1 MISEIRNIHFALGA
15 LHSGGASVFYNSCRR
30 VWIVQR
36 YQEFV
41 IAAILFLLSCPI
53 QLVVAFIL
61 RLQLG
66 APVMFRQIRAG
77 QDGRNIVVPKYRTMT
92 HARDSAGQLL
102 ADDLRLTRLT
112 RLIRRLRFDELPQ
125 LWLVLRGQMALVGP
139 RPLLP
144 QTVAEFGALGRL
156 RNSVPPGLTG
166 WAQVNGNTRLS
177 NTEKLAL
184 DLWYVGH
191 RSPGLDLRV
200 MAETL
205 LVPLRGEIRDPRRL
219 QAATEWMQARFGIVP
234 EQAGAT

>member
-1 MISEIRNIHFALGA
+1 MVS
-15 LHSGGASVFYNSCRR
+15 
-30 VWIVQR
+30 
-36 YQEFV
+36 
-41 IAAILFLLSCPI
+41 ILLLVSIPI
-53 QLVVAFIL
+53 QLAVALVL

-77 QDGRNIVVPKYRTMT
+77 KDGRNIVVPKYRTMT
-92 HARDSAGQLL
+92 DARDAAGQLL
-102 ADDLRLTRLT
+102 ADDLRQTRLT
-112 RLIRRLRFDELPQ
+112 QLIRRLRFDELPQ

-144 QTVAEFGALGRL
+144 VTVADFGALGRL
-156 RNSVPPGLTG
+156 RNSVPPGVTG

-200 MAETL
+200 MAETV
-205 LVPLRGEIRDPRRL
+205 LVPLRGEIRDPDRL
-219 QAATEWMQARFGIVP
+219 RDATEWAQARFGAAL
-234 EQAGAT
+234 EQAGAV

>member
-1 MISEIRNIHFALGA
+1 MK
-15 LHSGGASVFYNSCRR
+15 
-30 VWIVQR
+30 R
-36 YQEFV
+36 YQEVFV
-41 IAAILFLLSCPI
+41 VSLLLLVSVPI
-53 QLVVAFIL
+53 QLAVALIL

-77 QDGRNIVVPKYRTMT
+77 KNGRNIVVPKYRTMT
-92 HARDSAGQLL
+92 DARDASGQLL
-102 ADDLRLTRLT
+102 ADDLRQTRLT

-144 QTVAEFGALGRL
+144 ATVAEFGALGRL
-156 RNSVPPGLTG
+156 RNSVAPGVTG

-191 RSPGLDLRV
+191 RSPGLDLRI
-200 MAETL
+200 MAETV
-205 LVPLRGEIRDPRRL
+205 LVPLRGEIRDPARL
-219 QAATEWMQARFGIVP
+219 RDATDWARARFGAAL
-234 EQAGAT
+234 EQAGTA

>member
-1 MISEIRNIHFALGA
+1 MK
-15 LHSGGASVFYNSCRR
+15 
-30 VWIVQR
+30 R
-36 YQEFV
+36 YQELFV
-41 IAAILFLLSCPI
+41 VSILLLVSIPI
-53 QLVVAFIL
+53 QLVVALIL

-77 QDGRNIVVPKYRTMT
+77 KDGRNIVVPKYRTMT
-92 HARDSAGQLL
+92 DARDTAGRLL
-102 ADDLRLTRLT
+102 ADDLRQTRLT

-144 QTVAEFGALGRL
+144 ATVAEFGALGRL
-156 RNSVPPGLTG
+156 RNSVAPGVTG

-200 MAETL
+200 MAETV
-205 LVPLRGEIRDPRRL
+205 LVPLRGEIRDPDRL
-219 QAATEWMQARFGIVP
+219 RDATEWAQARFGAAL
-234 EQAGAT
+234 EQAAAA

>member
-1 MISEIRNIHFALGA
+1 MK
-15 LHSGGASVFYNSCRR
+15 
-30 VWIVQR
+30 R
-36 YQEFV
+36 YQELFV
-41 IAAILFLLSCPI
+41 VTILLLVSIPI
-53 QLVVAFIL
+53 QLAVALLL

-77 QDGRNIVVPKYRTMT
+77 KDGRNIVVPKYRTMT
-92 HARDSAGQLL
+92 DARDTAGRLL
-102 ADDLRLTRLT
+102 ADDLRQTRLT

-144 QTVAEFGALGRL
+144 VTVADFGALGRL
-156 RNSVPPGLTG
+156 RNSVAPGVTG

-200 MAETL
+200 MAETV
-205 LVPLRGEIRDPRRL
+205 LVPLRGEIRDPDRL
-219 QAATEWMQARFGIVP
+219 RDATEWAQARFGAAL
-234 EQAGAT
+234 EQAAAA

>member
-1 MISEIRNIHFALGA
+1 MK
-15 LHSGGASVFYNSCRR
+15 
-30 VWIVQR
+30 R
-36 YQEFV
+36 YQELFV
-41 IAAILFLLSCPI
+41 VSILLLASIPI
-53 QLVVAFIL
+53 QLVVALVL

-77 QDGRNIVVPKYRTMT
+77 KDGRNIVVPKYRTMT
-92 HARDSAGQLL
+92 DARDAAGQLL
-102 ADDLRLTRLT
+102 ADDLRQTRLT
-112 RLIRRLRFDELPQ
+112 QLIRRLRFDELPQ

-144 QTVAEFGALGRL
+144 VTVADFGALGRL
-156 RNSVPPGLTG
+156 RNSVPPGVTG

-200 MAETL
+200 MAETV
-205 LVPLRGEIRDPRRL
+205 LVPLRGEIRDPDRL
-219 QAATEWMQARFGIVP
+219 RDATEWAQARFGAAL
-234 EQAGAT
+234 EQAAAA

>member
-1 MISEIRNIHFALGA
+1 MK
-15 LHSGGASVFYNSCRR
+15 
-30 VWIVQR
+30 R
-36 YQEFV
+36 YQELFV
-41 IAAILFLLSCPI
+41 VSILLLVSIPI
-53 QLVVAFIL
+53 QLAVALLL

-77 QDGRNIVVPKYRTMT
+77 KDGRNIVVPKYRTMT
-92 HARDSAGQLL
+92 DARDTAGRLL
-102 ADDLRLTRLT
+102 ADDLRQTRLT

-144 QTVAEFGALGRL
+144 VTVADFGALGRL
-156 RNSVPPGLTG
+156 RNSVAPGVTG

-200 MAETL
+200 MAETV
-205 LVPLRGEIRDPRRL
+205 LVPLRGEIRDPDRL
-219 QAATEWMQARFGIVP
+219 RDATEWAQARFGAAL
-234 EQAGAT
+234 EQAGAA

>member
-1 MISEIRNIHFALGA
+1 MK
-15 LHSGGASVFYNSCRR
+15 
-30 VWIVQR
+30 R
-36 YQEFV
+36 YQELFV
-41 IAAILFLLSCPI
+41 VSILLLVSIPI
-53 QLVVAFIL
+53 QLAVALVL

-77 QDGRNIVVPKYRTMT
+77 KDGRNIVVPKYRTMT
-92 HARDSAGQLL
+92 DARDTAGRLL
-102 ADDLRLTRLT
+102 ADDLRQTRLT

-144 QTVAEFGALGRL
+144 VTVADFGALGRL
-156 RNSVPPGLTG
+156 RNSVAPGVTG

-200 MAETL
+200 MAETV
-205 LVPLRGEIRDPRRL
+205 LVPLRGEIRDPDRL
-219 QAATEWMQARFGIVP
+219 RDATEWAQARFGAAL
-234 EQAGAT
+234 EQAAAA

>member
-1 MISEIRNIHFALGA
+1 MK
-15 LHSGGASVFYNSCRR
+15 
-30 VWIVQR
+30 R
-36 YQEFV
+36 YQELFV
-41 IAAILFLLSCPI
+41 VSILLLVSIPI
-53 QLVVAFIL
+53 QLAVALLL

-77 QDGRNIVVPKYRTMT
+77 KDGRNIVVPKYRTMT
-92 HARDSAGQLL
+92 DARDTAGRLL
-102 ADDLRLTRLT
+102 ADDLRQTRLT

-144 QTVAEFGALGRL
+144 VTVADFGALGRL
-156 RNSVPPGLTG
+156 RNSVPPGVTG

-200 MAETL
+200 MAETV
-205 LVPLRGEIRDPRRL
+205 LVPLRGEIRDPDRL
-219 QAATEWMQARFGIVP
+219 RDATEWAQARFGAAL
-234 EQAGAT
+234 EQAAAA

>member
-1 MISEIRNIHFALGA
+1 MK
-15 LHSGGASVFYNSCRR
+15 
-30 VWIVQR
+30 R
-36 YQEFV
+36 YQELFV
-41 IAAILFLLSCPI
+41 VSILLLASIPI
-53 QLVVAFIL
+53 QLVVALVL

-77 QDGRNIVVPKYRTMT
+77 KDGRNIVVPKYRTMT
-92 HARDSAGQLL
+92 DARDAAGQLL
-102 ADDLRLTRLT
+102 ADDLRQTRLT
-112 RLIRRLRFDELPQ
+112 QLIRRLRFDELPQ

-144 QTVAEFGALGRL
+144 VTVADFGALGRL
-156 RNSVPPGLTG
+156 RNSVPPGVTG

-200 MAETL
+200 MAETV
-205 LVPLRGEIRDPRRL
+205 LVPLRGEIRDPDRL
-219 QAATEWMQARFGIVP
+219 RDATEWAQARFGAAL
-234 EQAGAT
+234 EQAGAV

>member
-1 MISEIRNIHFALGA
+1 MK
-15 LHSGGASVFYNSCRR
+15 
-30 VWIVQR
+30 R
-36 YQEFV
+36 YQELFV
-41 IAAILFLLSCPI
+41 VSILLLVSIPI
-53 QLVVAFIL
+53 QLAVALLL

-77 QDGRNIVVPKYRTMT
+77 KDGRNIVVPKYRTMT
-92 HARDSAGQLL
+92 DARDTAGRLL
-102 ADDLRLTRLT
+102 ADDLRQTRLT

-144 QTVAEFGALGRL
+144 VTVADFGALGRL
-156 RNSVPPGLTG
+156 RNSVAPGVTG

-200 MAETL
+200 MAETV
-205 LVPLRGEIRDPRRL
+205 LVPLRGEIRDPDRL
-219 QAATEWMQARFGIVP
+219 RDATEWAQARFGAAL
-234 EQAGAT
+234 EQAAAA

>member
-1 MISEIRNIHFALGA
+1 MK
-15 LHSGGASVFYNSCRR
+15 
-30 VWIVQR
+30 R
-36 YQEFV
+36 YQELFLV
-41 IAAILFLLSCPI
+41 IILFLLSVPI
-53 QLVVAFIL
+53 QLIVALIL

-66 APVMFRQIRAG
+66 APVMFRQVRAG
-77 QDGRNIVVPKYRTMT
+77 KNGSNIVVPKYRTMT
-92 HARDSAGQLL
+92 DARDASGQLL
-102 ADDLRLTRLT
+102 PDALRQTRLT

-144 QTVAEFGALGRL
+144 VTVADFGALGEL
-156 RNSVPPGLTG
+156 RNSVAPGVTG

-200 MAETL
+200 MAETV
-205 LVPLRGEIRDPRRL
+205 LVPLRGEIRDPDRL
-219 QAATEWMQARFGIVP
+219 RDATEWVRARFGGVL
-234 EQAGAT
+234 EQAGAA

>member
-1 MISEIRNIHFALGA
+1 M
-15 LHSGGASVFYNSCRR
+15 VT
-30 VWIVQR
+30 
-36 YQEFV
+36 
-41 IAAILFLLSCPI
+41 ILLLVSIPI
-53 QLVVAFIL
+53 QLAVAL
-61 RLQLG
+61 LLCLQLG

-77 QDGRNIVVPKYRTMT
+77 KDGRNIVVPKYRTMT
-92 HARDSAGQLL
+92 DARDTAGRLL
-102 ADDLRLTRLT
+102 ADDLRQTRLT

-144 QTVAEFGALGRL
+144 VTVADFGALGRL
-156 RNSVPPGLTG
+156 RNSVAPGVTG

-200 MAETL
+200 MAETV
-205 LVPLRGEIRDPRRL
+205 LVPLRGEIRDPDRL
-219 QAATEWMQARFGIVP
+219 RDATEWAQARFGAAL
-234 EQAGAT
+234 EQAAAA

>member
-1 MISEIRNIHFALGA
+1 MK
-15 LHSGGASVFYNSCRR
+15 
-30 VWIVQR
+30 R
-36 YQEFV
+36 YQELFV
-41 IAAILFLLSCPI
+41 VTILLLVSIPI
-53 QLVVAFIL
+53 QLAVALVL

-77 QDGRNIVVPKYRTMT
+77 KDGRNIVVPKYRTMT
-92 HARDSAGQLL
+92 DARDTAGRLL
-102 ADDLRLTRLT
+102 ADDLRQTRLT

-144 QTVAEFGALGRL
+144 VTVADFGALGRL
-156 RNSVPPGLTG
+156 RNSVAPGVTG

-200 MAETL
+200 MAETV
-205 LVPLRGEIRDPRRL
+205 LVPLRGEIRDPDRL
-219 QAATEWMQARFGIVP
+219 RDATEWAQARFGAAL
-234 EQAGAT
+234 EQAAAA

>member
-1 MISEIRNIHFALGA
+1 MK
-15 LHSGGASVFYNSCRR
+15 
-30 VWIVQR
+30 R

-41 IAAILFLLSCPI
+41 IAAILFLLSGPI

-77 QDGRNIVVPKYRTMT
+77 RDGQNIVVPKYRTMT
-92 HARDSAGQLL
+92 DARDAAGQLL
-102 ADDLRLTRLT
+102 ADDLRQTRLT

-125 LWLVLRGQMALVGP
+125 LWLVLKGQMALVGP

-205 LVPLRGEIRDPRRL
+205 LVPLRGEIRDPDRL
-219 QAATEWMQARFGIVP
+219 RDATEWTQARFGIAL

>member
-1 MISEIRNIHFALGA
+1 MVTIL
-15 LHSGGASVFYNSCRR
+15 LLASV
-30 VWIVQR
+30 
-36 YQEFV
+36 
-41 IAAILFLLSCPI
+41 PI
-53 QLVVAFIL
+53 QLAVALLL

-77 QDGRNIVVPKYRTMT
+77 KDGRNIVVPKYRTMT
-92 HARDSAGQLL
+92 DARDTAGRLL
-102 ADDLRLTRLT
+102 ADDLRQTRLT

-144 QTVAEFGALGRL
+144 VTVADFGALGRL
-156 RNSVPPGLTG
+156 RNSVAPGVTG

-200 MAETL
+200 MAETV
-205 LVPLRGEIRDPRRL
+205 LVPLRGEIRDPDRL
-219 QAATEWMQARFGIVP
+219 RDATEWAQARFGAAL
-234 EQAGAT
+234 EQAAAA